1 MSETEIQRLR
11 IRIINGL
18 SISSQKLMN
27 EKKREQSPIAVIKN
41 NQVAIVP
48 ADELAYN
55 FNKKIPL

>member
-27 EKKREQSPIAVIKN
+27 EKKREQNPIAVIKN
-41 NQVAIVP
+41 NRVAIVP
-48 ADELAYN
+48 ADELVYN

>member
-1 MSETEIQRLR
+1 MSETEIQKLR

-27 EKKREQSPIAVIKN
+27 EKKREQSLIAVIKN